1 MTQSSIEWTDYTLNP
16 GIYGCTEV
24 SRACRNCYAAKMAH
38 RQVAMGNYPTGI
50 TTKRASGVHWTGR
63 VEVDYSRIGPAFATL
78 PKRKRA
84 RVFVTSMGDLFHRH
98 VPEAFID
105 EVFQAMA
112 VRAHLTFQVLTKRPD
127 RAAWMAGQRSG
138 WPPNVWM
145 GATVENQV
153 AAEQRLPHLL
163 KIPAPVRFL
172 SMEPLC
178 GLVDVSRWLG
188 GCRCVVEALD
198 GAGWHA
204 PDCPATEPRPISW
217 VITGGES
224 GPHAEPS
231 HPDWFR
237 SLRDQCVAAGVPF
250 FFKQWGEWGPTG
262 GGDGMAYRGK
272 GYTGRLLD
280 GYEWKQFP
288 EVR

>member
-24 SRACRNCYAAKMAH
+24 SRACKNCYAAKMAH
-38 RQVAMGNYPTGI
+38 RQVAMGNYPAGI
-50 TTKRASGVHWTGR
+50 TTTRASGVHWTGR
-63 VEVDYSRIGPAFATL
+63 VEVDCNRIGPAFATL

-84 RVFVTSMGDLFHRH
+84 RVFVTSMGDLFHEA
-98 VPEAFID
+98 VPAAFISD
-105 EVFQAMA
+105 VFREMA
-112 VRAHLTFQVLTKRPD
+112 HRDHLTFQVLTKRPM
-127 RAAWMAGQRSG
+127 RAVDWWLWWGSG
-138 WPPNVWM
+138 STTGGRWPPNVWM

-153 AAEQRLPHLL
+153 AAEQRIPHLL

-172 SMEPLC
+172 SCEPLC
-178 GLVDVSRWLG
+178 GPVDLG
-188 GCRCVVEALD
+188 LLGTLPKSLTG
-198 GAGWHA
+198 GAYEMGYDH
-204 PDCPATEPRPISW
+204 IHW
-217 VITGGES
+217 VIAGGES

-237 SLRDQCVAAGVPF
+237 GLRDQCVAAGVPF